1 MDLLDLLPPFLL
13 VYLWVLCHP
22 KSNNSKIQNK
32 FFFKNITLSQPKSI
46 FSHSKWCHAFVVHWL
61 FLLCCPFLQ
70 EVLPPAQCPPVSDTT
85 SVRICYKPQAKHT
98 TLYPFVSSFT
108 MHPVISQVI
117 TIVCIYTFL
126 LLSRAKSVVRVLFS
140 NSHIWDMTYLVLY
153 PFTVSAAFTNIHK

>member
-1 MDLLDLLPPFLL
+1 MGCFSDIIQTKQLINSSYHFSWWTFLTFYPL
-13 VYLWVLCHP
+13 FSLYTFGSSVTLKATTV
-22 KSNNSKIQNK
+22 KFRTS
-32 FFFKNITLSQPKSI
+32 FFFFFLNITLSQLKSI

-85 SVRICYKPQAKHT
+85 SVRICYKPQPKHT

-108 MHPVISQVI
+108 MHPAISQVI

-126 LLSRAKSVVRVLFS
+126 LLSRSQICCKSYF
-140 NSHIWDMTYLVLY
+140 
-153 PFTVSAAFTNIHK
+153 